1 MLSAVLFSS
10 DAAVDQVPVG
20 CLLFTNGAMTNPLFS
35 FFTAFVHMTFGKT
48 FLHGPSG
55 PRSDSRRE
63 FPTPEKHFY
72 IFLLLPEHGLYATL
86 HGNSTN
92 RSEKMCH
99 ILFG

>member
-1 MLSAVLFSS
+1 
-10 DAAVDQVPVG
+10 
-20 CLLFTNGAMTNPLFS
+20 MTNPLFS

-63 FPTPEKHFY
+63 FPTPEKHFD
-72 IFLLLPEHGLYATL
+72 IFLHLPEHGLYATL

-92 RSEKMCH
+92 RSEKMGH
-99 ILFG
+99 IFLVEGLGVRLLAMGSIATPGAGPRRATF